1 MDAAVCEVVGET
13 AWLRNIKQINIS
25 VVLFVIVE
33 KSLCWSRF
41 WMQLEVR
48 I

>member
-1 MDAAVCEVVGET
+1 MGAAVCEVVGRT
-13 AWLRNIKQINIS
+13 AGLRNIKQINIS

-33 KSLCWSRF
+33 KSICWSRF
-41 WMQLEVR
+41 LMLLEIR